1 MSLLCIHILTSIL
14 SPDCRP
20 ADTEDGVEPH
30 LTAHRALLAAHQA
43 SLEAGRASSSRAVR
57 RAERHAAASGRDP
70 RHEVTARPRTEVT
83 ALAVAARLAPP
94 QGRHLATQL
103 AARSRGGA
111 RVRRLVRELEAVTRA
126 AVMAGGGS
134 RGGGA
139 EVGTSCEGQ
148 QAQEAVATLGDI

>member
-1 MSLLCIHILTSIL
+1 MSLLCIHILTFIL

-30 LTAHRALLAAHQA
+30 LAAHRALLAAHQA

-134 RGGGA
+134 RGGTEA
-139 EVGTSCEGQ
+139 GTSCEGQ
-148 QAQEAVATLGDI
+148 QAQEAVATRGDI